1 MEKAIIISDS
11 LKATEFYQD
20 FLQKNGCH
28 TIKVVDNGA
37 EAKRSFV
44 SYDYD
49 VCIINTPLHSDMCEQ
64 LSIDLAEQNT
74 AQVILFVKSD
84 CMDEMTERVENYG
97 ILTVEKPINKQ
108 MFWSALKFSQVI
120 SRRIELCN
128 EKIKKLQ
135 RQLEEL
141 KTISKAKCILIEKER
156 LTEQDAHKYIEKQA
170 MNQRVSRYE
179 VAEQILCF
187 YTQQMNM
194 KEKFK

>member
-28 TIKVVDNGA
+28 TIKVVDNGE

-141 KTISKAKCILIEKER
+141 KSQVPVNRILDDIIKDKPKELGQLIAYDKAIEIVKAGGNIELSEHSKSQGNRTGK
-156 LTEQDAHKYIEKQA
+156 
-170 MNQRVSRYE
+170 
-179 VAEQILCF
+179 
-187 YTQQMNM
+187 
-194 KEKFK
+194 